1 MSLEY
6 KISFDFVIKICKDYI
21 TFLKNY
27 NNCFS
32 NFQNFLKLL
41 KNFKSCELFINI
53 LLFLY
58 KLFLVILKILRIDSY
73 DFILKNKYSGKINRS
88 RKGMVTRD
96 RRLKSIALSHLFV
109 DLRPKLSR
117 SML

>member
-53 LLFLY
+53 L
-58 KLFLVILKILRIDSY
+58 LFLVILKILRIDSY